1 MAGEI
6 RSSIPETSGRSI
18 EVYPPPAPR
27 LVQPVIL
34 AHGLFGFDQV
44 SVLGKPVVNYFAG
57 VPAWLRATG
66 NRVHV
71 SRVAPMGPIAHR
83 AGQLVRF
90 IERHAGKEPVH
101 LIAHS
106 MGGLD
111 SRYAISRLG
120 LGDRVLSLTTLGTP
134 HRGTVIADRVLGW
147 TRMPPGLEQ
156 WLRRFGADLE
166 ALRDLARP
174 AMAEFNPRVPD
185 DPRVAYASV
194 AGEFSPAWSWRMGL
208 FPHRLITTPILQAE
222 EGPNDGMVSVAS
234 AHWGDRCEVWK
245 GDHFNL
251 VNWHLPGSRPEDEN
265 GPRWRQWADMLERL
279 KGVEPVK
286 MDKNR

>member
-1 MAGEI
+1 MAGENQPVTGP
-6 RSSIPETSGRSI
+6 SPERQV

-27 LVQPVIL
+27 LRQPLIL

-66 NRVHV
+66 NQVHV

-90 IERHAGKEPVH
+90 IERHTGEEPVH
-101 LIAHS
+101 IIAHS

-147 TRMPPGLEQ
+147 TRMPPGLEH
-156 WLRRFGADLE
+156 WLRRFGADVE

-174 AMAEFNPRVPD
+174 AMAR
-185 DPRVAYASV
+185 
-194 AGEFSPAWSWRMGL
+194 
-208 FPHRLITTPILQAE
+208 IL
-222 EGPNDGMVSVAS
+222 GPLTALSLYKLDALLPFVLGGMVVLCMLPLMPRIRQGGQQTRQTGEAS
-234 AHWGDRCEVWK
+234 
-245 GDHFNL
+245 
-251 VNWHLPGSRPEDEN
+251 
-265 GPRWRQWADMLERL
+265 
-279 KGVEPVK
+279 
-286 MDKNR
+286 

>member
-1 MAGEI
+1 MAGENQPVTGP
-6 RSSIPETSGRSI
+6 SPERQV

-27 LVQPVIL
+27 LRQPLIL

-66 NRVHV
+66 NQVHV

-90 IERHAGKEPVH
+90 IERHTGEEPVH
-101 LIAHS
+101 IIAHS

-147 TRMPPGLEQ
+147 TRMPPGLEH
-156 WLRRFGADLE
+156 WLRRFGADVE

-194 AGEFSPAWSWRMGL
+194 AGDFSPAWSWRMGL
-208 FPHRLITTPILQAE
+208 FPHRLITSPILQAE
-222 EGPNDGMVSVAS
+222 EGLNDGMVSVAS
-234 AHWGDRCEVWK
+234 ARWGDHCEVWQ

-265 GPRWRQWADMLERL
+265 GPRWRQWAEMVQRL
-279 KGVEPVK
+279 RGVEAGK
-286 MDKNR
+286 IGSF

>member
-1 MAGEI
+1 MAGEFQLVPAQ
-6 RSSIPETSGRSI
+6 SPDHPV

-27 LVQPVIL
+27 LRHPVIL

-44 SVLGKPVVNYFAG
+44 SVLGKPMVHYFAG
-57 VPAWLRATG
+57 MPAWLRATG
-66 NRVHV
+66 NVVHV

-83 AGQLVRF
+83 ASQLAQF
-90 IERHAGKEPVH
+90 IERHAGLGPVH

-111 SRYAISRLG
+111 SRFAIARLG

-134 HRGTVIADRVLGW
+134 HRGSVIADKVLGW
-147 TRMPPGLEQ
+147 TRLPPGIEH

-174 AMAEFNPRVPD
+174 SMAEFNLRVPD
-185 DPRVAYASV
+185 DPRVRYASV

-208 FPHRLITTPILQAE
+208 FPHRIITTPILQAE
-222 EGPNDGMVSVAS
+222 EGPNDGMVSLAS
-234 AHWGDRCEVWK
+234 ARWGDHFEVWK

-265 GPRWRQWADMLERL
+265 GPRWRQWADMMSRL
-279 KGVEPVK
+279 REVETSQSL
-286 MDKNR
+286 D